1 MVRNI
6 ERKLIVLSCIVSVI
20 AASFVFF
27 VANRTLTLISR
38 SGGAEDAAGLLRHAR
53 IGIAAMLI
61 VAVVARAL
69 IAGFLLMK
77 ITEPIRRMDVE
88 LNSEISNLRFRDEM
102 NAEVVESQKVGTMVT
117 DAKTAEILL
126 VNKMALDLF
135 DVKKDKKDLNV
146 MDFRSKFSE
155 EGDKEFIS
163 CLMELR
169 NGKGEVEFEQSVY
182 PDDETCIHILV
193 NAKKIALSND
203 MNVIIYSFMNITDRK
218 RLEEDLLILS
228 ETDYLTAICNRRSG
242 EYRTEQILK
251 NGGLGMFCLFD
262 VDKFKSVNDNYGH
275 TVGDNVLIG
284 IAETMKKTFRSSD
297 VLVRLGGDEFVVFAD
312 GIADRETGE
321 KLVRRFLENIDS
333 MEVEG
338 LGDRKISVSLGVLM
352 VPEPLSFEV
361 MYSRADSLM
370 YDCKARPGNSYAFYA

>member
-1 MVRNI
+1 MVKNT
-6 ERKLIVLSCIVSVI
+6 EKKLIVLSCIVSII
-20 AASFVFF
+20 AAAFVFF
-27 VANRTLTLISR
+27 MMNRTLTLISR
-38 SGGAEDAAGLLRHAR
+38 SGGTENAAVVLRNAR
-53 IGIAAMLI
+53 IGIGATLLI
-61 VAVVARAL
+61 AVIARAIIASL
-69 IAGFLLMK
+69 ILFK
-77 ITEPIRRMDVE
+77 ITAPVRRLGDD
-88 LNSEISNLRFRDEM
+88 LNSQISYLKIREEM
-102 NAEVVESQKVGTMVT
+102 TAEVVERQTVGTMVT

-135 DVKKDKKDLNV
+135 DVKKDKKELNV
-146 MDFRSKFSE
+146 MDFRCKFSE
-155 EGDKEFIS
+155 EGDKAFVS
-163 CLMELR
+163 YLMELR
-169 NGKGEVEFEQSVY
+169 DGKGEVEFEQSVY
-182 PDDETCIHILV
+182 LNDETCIHILV

-242 EYRTEQILK
+242 EYKTEQILK

-275 TVGDNVLIG
+275 TVGDNVLIA

-321 KLVRRFLENIDS
+321 KLVKRFLDNINS

-370 YDCKARPGNSYAFYA
+370 YDCKAKPGNAYAFYA